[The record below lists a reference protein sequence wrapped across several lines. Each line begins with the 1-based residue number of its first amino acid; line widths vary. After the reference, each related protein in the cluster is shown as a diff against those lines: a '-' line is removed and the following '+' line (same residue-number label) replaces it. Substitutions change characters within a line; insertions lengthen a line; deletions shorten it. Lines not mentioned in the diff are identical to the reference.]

1 MGFPFG
7 PFVQTLVLT
16 AQRRD
21 EVAGMGRRELKDAGA
36 LWTIPAPRTKKGL
49 EHDVPLSAAA
59 KEVLTEIPRI
69 GRSDLVFTTAGV
81 TSMSGYSKAK
91 ARMDALMMTVAQE
104 AAVQRDE
111 DPGDVTLEAWRLHD
125 LRRTAASGNGPARH
139 PRARDRGGTEP
150 SQRAG

>member
-7 PFVQTLVLT
+7 PFVQTLVVT

-91 ARMDALMMTVAQE
+91 ARLDALS
-104 AAVQRDE
+104 
-111 DPGDVTLEAWRLHD
+111 G
-125 LRRTAASGNGPARH
+125 ASGSACTNGTSRSRSSFFGVFTH
-139 PRARDRGGTEP
+139 VETGHMVM
-150 SQRAG
+150 SSAGNGLSRSLTSGSGPTHRS